1 MQLFEYQKNHKY
13 FAQIAGRSEKIGARE
28 LQEMGAEDIEIGYRG
43 AHFKADKS
51 TLYKINY
58 TARIITRVLAPIA
71 VFSCPNT
78 DVLYD
83 EAKKIPWEEFFTIE
97 DSFAIYA
104 NINIKSS
111 KIYHSKYASL
121 KLKDAIVDRF
131 RDKEGER
138 PDVNTAQPDIVFN
151 LYIENDIATI
161 SLDTSGDS
169 LHRRGYRVA
178 SGEAPMQETL
188 AATIIR
194 LAQWDGK
201 NELYDPMCGSGTLL
215 CEALMK
221 YCRIPSGYLKNN
233 FGFANLP
240 DFDLKLWKEVKDS
253 CDSKIKK
260 LETGLIKGSDISSE
274 MIRIARKN
282 CSQLPSGDRI
292 ILSVK
297 PFQDIKKIENMTIVV
312 NPPFGIRMSNVDRL
326 KNLYTEFSKWLKN
339 KASGSKVLVYSG
351 KPELL
356 DYIWMRADWEE
367 KLVNGGVEG
376 VLAQYE
382 VY

>member
-1 MQLFEYQKNHKY
+1 MKLFDYQKNRKY

-28 LQEMGAEDIEIGYRG
+28 LQDLGAEDIEIGYRG

-51 TLYKINY
+51 TIYKINY
-58 TARIITRVLAPIA
+58 TARIVTRVLAPITE
-71 VFSCPNT
+71 FPSPNS
-78 DVLYD
+78 DILYD
-83 EAKKIPWEEFFTIE
+83 EAKKIPWENFFTID

-131 RDKEGER
+131 RDKRGKR
-138 PDVNTAQPDIVFN
+138 PDVNTIRPDIVFN

-169 LHRRGYRVA
+169 LHRRGYRID
-178 SGEAPMQETL
+178 SGEAPMQESL

-194 LAQWDGK
+194 LAQWNGE

-233 FGFANLP
+233 FGFENLP
-240 DFDLKLWKEVKDS
+240 DFDFKLWKEVKDS

-274 MIRIARKN
+274 MIRIAREN
-282 CSQLPSGDRI
+282 CSQLPYGDRI

-312 NPPFGIRMSNVDRL
+312 NPPFGIRMSNVERL

-356 DYIWMRADWEE
+356 DYIWMRADWEK

>member
-367 KLVNGGVEG
+367 KLVNRGVEG

>member
-1 MQLFEYQKNHKY
+1 MKLFEYQKNKKY
-13 FAQIAGRSEKIGARE
+13 FAQIAGRSERIGARE
-28 LQEMGAEDIEIGYRG
+28 LQDMGAEDIEIGYRG

-83 EAKKIPWEEFFTIE
+83 QAKKIPWEKFFTIE

-131 RDKEGER
+131 RDKKGER

-188 AATIIR
+188 AATIIQ
-194 LAQWDGK
+194 LAQWDGE

-221 YCRIPSGYLKNN
+221 HCRIPSGYLKNN

-240 DFDLKLWKEVKDS
+240 DFDLKLWKEVKNS

-282 CSQLPSGDRI
+282 CSQLPYGDRI

-326 KNLYTEFSKWLKN
+326 KNLYTEFSKWLKD

-382 VY
+382 VF

>member
-1 MQLFEYQKNHKY
+1 MKLFDYQKNRKY

-28 LQEMGAEDIEIGYRG
+28 LQDLGAEDIEIGYRG

-51 TLYKINY
+51 TVYKINY
-58 TARIITRVLAPIA
+58 TARIVTRVLAPITE
-71 VFSCPNT
+71 FPSPNT
-78 DVLYD
+78 DILYD
-83 EAKKIPWEEFFTIE
+83 EAKKIPWENFFTID

-131 RDKEGER
+131 RDKRGKR
-138 PDVNTAQPDIVFN
+138 PDVNTIRPDIVFN

-169 LHRRGYRVA
+169 LHRRGYRID
-178 SGEAPMQETL
+178 SGEAPMQESL

-194 LAQWDGK
+194 LAQWNGE

-233 FGFANLP
+233 FGFENLP
-240 DFDLKLWKEVKDS
+240 DFDFKLWKEVKDS

-274 MIRIARKN
+274 MIRIAREN
-282 CSQLPSGDRI
+282 CSQLPYGDRI

-312 NPPFGIRMSNVDRL
+312 NPPFGIRMSNVGRL

-356 DYIWMRADWEE
+356 DYIWMRADWEK

>member
-161 SLDTSGDS
+161 SLDTSGES

-312 NPPFGIRMSNVDRL
+312 NPPFGIRMSNVNRL

-367 KLVNGGVEG
+367 KLVNRGVEG